1 MAENR
6 HCLSYYLVK
15 LIFSTSHESARIVG
29 QPSMNRNDWQRNC
42 QQPVLG

>member
-15 LIFSTSHESARIVG
+15 LIFSTSHDFARIVE
-29 QPSMNRNDWQRNC
+29 QPSMNRND
-42 QQPVLG
+42 